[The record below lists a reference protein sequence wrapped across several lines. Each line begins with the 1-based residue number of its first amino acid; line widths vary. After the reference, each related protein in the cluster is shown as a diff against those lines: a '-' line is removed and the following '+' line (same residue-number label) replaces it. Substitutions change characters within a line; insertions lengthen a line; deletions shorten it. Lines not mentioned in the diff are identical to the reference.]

1 MGVYRCNHCKQL
13 GEHPAQ
19 ESAVCQKC
27 GQPVIVYDTVY
38 FINQLIN
45 RYAAVMRELN
55 ALKEQESEQVS
66 NSANEATQSS
76 DTNPLYGIKLSD
88 TEVLSTSQQHLGLA
102 QWFADKQTT
111 PNFDYSAV
119 DMSGYYDEAAER
131 IGQYYNVF
139 KDIIGRIAW
148 SYRNSHSGLNLD
160 LKKYS
165 QKDAQQINTLCREF
179 YSNTLFSRYS
189 YQKQDKLIHLKL
201 QSAAP
206 VRQFFSGEWLEW
218 YALGQ
223 ILKEAK
229 QRGKTYS
236 FSCARSLEIRFANED
251 LHELDVV
258 FLPTGKQPLVIECK
272 TGEYRRDLDK
282 YLTLRKRL
290 NIPAE
295 NFILLVT
302 DIDEAQAKAFSSM
315 YELTF
320 LTLPMLPDHIK
331 VLM

>member
-1 MGVYRCNHCKQL
+1 MGVYHCNHCKQL
-13 GEHPAQ
+13 GEHSVQ
-19 ESAVCQKC
+19 EGAICQKC
-27 GQPVIVYDTVY
+27 GQPVTVYDTVY
-38 FINQLIN
+38 FISQLIN

-55 ALKEQESEQVS
+55 ALKEQESEQASDSV
-66 NSANEATQSS
+66 NESTQSS
-76 DTNPLYGIKLSD
+76 DTNPLHGIKLSD
-88 TEVLSTSQQHLGLA
+88 TEVLSTAQQHFGLA
-102 QWFADKQTT
+102 QWFADKQIA

-131 IGQYYNVF
+131 IGQHYNVF
-139 KDIIGRIAW
+139 KDIISRITW
-148 SYRNSHSGLNLD
+148 SYRNSHSGLNVD

-165 QKDAQQINTLCREF
+165 QKEAQQINNICREF
-179 YSNTLFSRYS
+179 YSHTLFSRYS

-201 QSAAP
+201 QSASP
-206 VRQFFSGEWLEW
+206 IRQFFSGEWLEW

-258 FLPTGKQPLVIECK
+258 FLPAGRQPLVIECK

-320 LTLPMLPDHIK
+320 LTLPMLPEHIK
-331 VLM
+331 MLM